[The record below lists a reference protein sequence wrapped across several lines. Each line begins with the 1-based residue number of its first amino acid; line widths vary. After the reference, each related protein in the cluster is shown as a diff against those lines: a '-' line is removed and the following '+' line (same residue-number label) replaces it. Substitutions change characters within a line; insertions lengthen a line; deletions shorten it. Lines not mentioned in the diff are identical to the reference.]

1 MISIYLS
8 NITYLAV
15 LDAFVQL
22 VVRVRL
28 HALYLERGSRDPDLA
43 KYSREHLLATV
54 NGLRSKREFMDLTLS
69 DFPLRNT
76 ILTRSKQSRYILNLD
91 EDTDGS
97 VDHGDA
103 T

>member
-1 MISIYLS
+1 M
-8 NITYLAV
+8 
-15 LDAFVQL
+15 QL

-28 HALYLERGSRDPDLA
+28 HALYLERGSREPDLA

-54 NGLRSKREFMDLTLS
+54 NGLQSKKEFMDLTLS

-76 ILTRSKQSRYILNLD
+76 ILTSKQSRYTLNLD

-97 VDHGDA
+97 VGHGDA
-103 T
+103 M